1 MSTERSITRLWP
13 EPATQLPLT
22 GLYLSH
28 DLRGHGRGLGED
40 GARPFIYANFISS
53 LDGRIAVA
61 KTPEG
66 KPTVPGQIAN
76 ERDWRLFQELA
87 AQADLLIASGSYM
100 KRYAIG
106 RAQEMAM
113 FDRPEFQD
121 LAAWREEHGLA
132 PLPDLAV
139 LSTRLD
145 FDVPEGFRAYGR
157 RVLVMTSQA
166 ASPERMEVLQ
176 SQGSEVY
183 VAGETRVEGRRLAE
197 VLAAEGYKTVYSPA
211 GPHVLHTLLAGQAAR
226 RLYLTLAD
234 RVLGGQPF
242 LTMVEG
248 SLLEPTPS
256 FRLSEL
262 YYDPVALA
270 GDGQLLLVYDAL

>member
-1 MSTERSITRLWP
+1 MSVERTITRLWP
-13 EPATQLPLT
+13 EPTTQLPLT
-22 GLYLSH
+22 GLFLSH
-28 DLRGHGRGLGED
+28 NLHDLGRSLSQVS
-40 GARPFIYANFISS
+40 ARPLIYANFIAS

-100 KRYAIG
+100 KRYTVG

-113 FDRPEFQD
+113 FDQPEYQD
-121 LAAWREEHGLA
+121 LATWREANGLA
-132 PLPDLAV
+132 PRPDLAV

-145 FDVPEGFRAYGR
+145 FEVPEGFMADGR
-157 RVLVMTSQA
+157 RVLVLTSQA
-166 ASPERMEVLQ
+166 ASPERMELLQ
-176 SQGSEVY
+176 SQGCQVHI
-183 VAGETRVEGRRLAE
+183 AGEKRVEGRRLAE
-197 VLAAEGYKTVYSPA
+197 VLAAEGYQAVYSPA

-262 YYDPVALA
+262 YYDPVALE